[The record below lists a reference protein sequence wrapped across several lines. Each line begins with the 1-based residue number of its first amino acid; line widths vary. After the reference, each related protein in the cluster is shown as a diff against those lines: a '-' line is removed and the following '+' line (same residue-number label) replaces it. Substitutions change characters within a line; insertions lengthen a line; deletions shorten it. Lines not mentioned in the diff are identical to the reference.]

1 MNKLVQSR
9 KTQDVLVGERD
20 YSKYHKNVR
29 KLDQFSTR
37 PVSIKLVSVTT
48 SQFDFYASFFNLH
61 RKNKN
66 WKIPNFNV
74 I

>member
-29 KLDQFSTR
+29 KL
-37 PVSIKLVSVTT
+37 
-48 SQFDFYASFFNLH
+48 
-61 RKNKN
+61 
-66 WKIPNFNV
+66 
-74 I
+74 